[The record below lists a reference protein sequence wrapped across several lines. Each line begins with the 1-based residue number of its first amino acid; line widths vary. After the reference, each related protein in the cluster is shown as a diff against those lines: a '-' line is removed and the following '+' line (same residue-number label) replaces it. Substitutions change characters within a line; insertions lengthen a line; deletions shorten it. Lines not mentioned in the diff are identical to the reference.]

1 MMHRKVPMFRFA
13 SFTLLCVYVLTCGA
27 SPTRNVQASDQR
39 ATLSQLAG
47 SHQKGIN
54 SATHDSPRT
63 NHLTYLPL
71 LVNPDRIFQDS
82 PIWAHAGQPKNHE
95 VALFRL
101 TFSQTESLSQAELHI
116 FADTRYEVW
125 IDGIWKGRG
134 PARFSSNLREY
145 DVHPIGALDPGV
157 HLIAVLV
164 QWAPNTRRA
173 ESTRPHLRG
182 HIQSGTNTRPL
193 FATRTSA
200 DWKTFQTTA
209 WRTDSAPVHAW
220 GLIGP
225 TELLDFRQLPDAWNQ
240 PGFNDT
246 AWLKAQVVEAS
257 TTPTSNPTSSS
268 TENVIANPANSNG
281 EITYQPRS
289 IPLPVAV
296 PVRSSLVDAGL
307 LSPGSIVGEI
317 TPPFTQPVELPFSA
331 LQATDFTIETLL
343 TPGVPTDSIRVDG
356 SSLTWNKIGANRWD
370 VIKAS
375 LQLGSGKHRLTFD
388 NIPATGLTFQFS
400 KQNIQYSSIPFSQGV
415 HAGRRLLLA
424 NYARDLSK
432 VKITTEPALGL
443 EFDKQ
448 PVYAVLDLGR
458 TIHGRLEA
466 QVSGPVGTIIDI
478 GWDERLFPANSR
490 PLPYPGSLHAEWNQV
505 DSWVL
510 DGSIRDLSTI
520 DSRAGRYILIAVW
533 GAGVVKLSEITVYE
547 ERFPVTQSG
556 YFYSSDPLLDRI
568 WQVGVDTLYPNM
580 VDAYSDTPWR
590 ERGQWWGDA
599 YIADHT
605 NRVALGD
612 TQILKRS
619 LIYVADAFAQTG
631 APGIAPNTN
640 GTHMLDY
647 AMLWVASLAEYVQ
660 ISGDDTILDSVYE
673 PLTQFVLHLG
683 SFENRATG
691 LLDLPKGPWAQTA
704 YVESR
709 GSDSRYGQSTA
720 LNALYYSTLLHAA
733 DLADQADKPG
743 DAQTWRQKATL
754 VKQKINE
761 LLYLPVE
768 QRYATT
774 IYQGVTYP
782 PTPHAQAWALA
793 YGLVPESSRDAV
805 VSALLDTISTDP
817 ASPNLDIYG
826 MYWVLEA
833 LGQAG
838 DIEPALALIESYY
851 GRLLDSNATTWW
863 EQFTSGNHYWQS
875 LSHTWGGSPTW
886 FLSTYILGARW
897 TGPRAWQIRP
907 PTNVVDVVAGSI
919 PLQNGSLQVRW
930 ERRSCQASELVI
942 ISAPDTRGEVVL
954 PLTASISQVTLDG
967 KAIFQ
972 YGVLQTT
979 TAARS
984 PDELRVQVNGGQH
997 SMTIRF
1003 DC

>member
-1 MMHRKVPMFRFA
+1 MHRKMPKFKFA
-13 SFTLLCVYVLTCGA
+13 SFTLLCVYVLTCAA
-27 SPTRNVQASDQR
+27 SPNRNVQVVDELF
-39 ATLSQLAG
+39 TLSQSAG
-47 SHQKGIN
+47 SHQRESSN
-54 SATHDSPRT
+54 AAHVAPHT
-63 NHLTYLPL
+63 NYLTYLPL

-82 PIWAHAGQPKNHE
+82 PIWAHAGQPKAHE
-95 VALFRL
+95 VTLFRYS
-101 TFSQTESLSQAELHI
+101 FSQAESLSQAELHI

-125 IDGIWKGRG
+125 IDGVWKGRG
-134 PARFSSNLREY
+134 PARFSSSLREY
-145 DVHPIGALDPGV
+145 DVHSIGALNPGV

-182 HIQSGTNTRPL
+182 HIQGGANTKPL

-200 DWKTFQTTA
+200 AWKTFQATA
-209 WRTDSAPVHAW
+209 WRTDSAPVHTW

-225 TELLDFRQLPDAWNQ
+225 TELLDFRQLPIAWNQ
-240 PGFNDT
+240 PGFNDA
-246 AWLKAQVVEAS
+246 AWLNAQVVEAS
-257 TTPTSNPTSSS
+257 TTPTSNPASPSA
-268 TENVIANPANSNG
+268 ENVIANPANSNG
-281 EITYQPRS
+281 KITYQPRS
-289 IPLPVAV
+289 IPYPVAV
-296 PVRSSLVDAGL
+296 PVNPSLVDAGL
-307 LSPGSIVGEI
+307 LSPGNHIGEI

-343 TPGVPTDSIRVDG
+343 TPGIPTDSIRVDG
-356 SSLTWNKIGANRWD
+356 NSLAWNKIGANRWD

-375 LQLGSGKHRLTFD
+375 LELGSGEHRLTFD
-388 NIPATGLTFQFS
+388 NIPATGLTFQVPN
-400 KQNIQYSSIPFSQGV
+400 QNIQYGSIPFSQGV

-424 NYARDLSK
+424 NYASDLSR
-432 VKITTEPALGL
+432 VKIVTEPALGL

-466 QVSGPVGTIIDI
+466 QVSGPVGTIVDI
-478 GWDERLFPANSR
+478 GWDERLFAANSR

-510 DGSIRDLSTI
+510 DGSLRHLSTI
-520 DSRAGRYILIAVW
+520 DTRSGRYILIAVW
-533 GAGVVKLSEITVYE
+533 GTGVVKMGEITVYE
-547 ERFPVTQSG
+547 ERFPATQNG

-568 WQVGVDTLYPNM
+568 WQVGVETLYPNM

-612 TQILKRS
+612 TQILKRG
-619 LIYVADAFAQTG
+619 LLYLADAFARTE

-647 AMLWVASLAEYVQ
+647 TMLWVASLAEYVQ
-660 ISGDDTILDSVYE
+660 TSGDDIILESVYE
-673 PLTQFVLHLG
+673 PLAKFVLHLG
-683 SFENRATG
+683 SFENSATG
-691 LLDLPKGPWAQTA
+691 LLDLPKGSWAQTA

-709 GSDSRYGQSTA
+709 GTDSRYGQSTA
-720 LNALYYSTLLHAA
+720 LNALYYGTLLRAA
-733 DLADQADKPG
+733 DLADQAGKPG
-743 DAQTWRQKATL
+743 DAQTWRQKAARI
-754 VKQKINE
+754 KQKTNE

-774 IYQGVTYP
+774 IYQGITYP
-782 PTPHAQAWALA
+782 PTPHAQAWALT
-793 YGLVPESSRDAV
+793 YGIVPESSRAAV

-838 DIEPALALIESYY
+838 EIEPALALIESYY
-851 GRLLDSNATTWW
+851 GRLLNSNATTWW
-863 EQFTSGNHYWQS
+863 EQFNASNHYWQS

-886 FLSTYILGARW
+886 FLSTYLLGARW

-907 PTNVVDVVAGSI
+907 PMIGVNAVAGSI
-919 PLQNGSLQVRW
+919 PLQKGKLQVRW

-942 ISAPDTRGEVVL
+942 ISAPDTSGEVVL

-967 KAIFQ
+967 KAILQ
-972 YGVLQTT
+972 YGMLQTT
-979 TAARS
+979 TATKS
-984 PDELRVQVNGGQH
+984 PDELRIQVNGGQH
-997 SMTIRF
+997 SLTIRF